1 MVVRVNSQKIR
12 DLLAASG
19 WRQWYLAYKA
29 GLSSGHLSNVLKNG
43 RARERTVCALAAALR
58 VDVTEISAEA
68 TE

>member
-29 GLSSGHLSNVLKNG
+29 GLSTGHLSNVLKNG
-43 RARERTVCALAAALR
+43 RASEPTVCALAAALR

-68 TE
+68 IE